1 MLNRLSFLSENDDP
15 QKYKGYMIEKVN
27 ISQVMN
33 QCQIVTDTNYV
44 YVELA
49 DGSQG
54 KIKKSDLAN
63 VMNTL
68 IGGLFPKLFSTPS
81 AGNVKGFIIR
91 TAIST
96 AQYRAIRLQCS
107 IGFNQNNMS
116 NENFSVNIKY
126 WENKFADS
134 RLSKENYSSTICNYI
149 VCYVDND
156 NTFSFYL
163 NSKYPNH
170 SGGYLMLYAISNVN
184 GNKNQILSMEA
195 VTSESVIGSHSKEN
209 KITIS

>member
-1 MLNRLSFLSENDDP
+1 MAGDD
-15 QKYKGYMIEKVN
+15 IA
-27 ISQVMN
+27 MN
-33 QCQIVTDTNYV
+33 QFQIVSDAPYV

-68 IGGLFPKLFSTPS
+68 IGGLFPKLFSTSS

-91 TAIST
+91 TAISV

-126 WENKFADS
+126 WDNKFADS
-134 RLSKENYSSTICNYI
+134 RLSKENYSLSICDYI
-149 VCYVDND
+149 VCYVDDD

-170 SGGYLMLYAISNVN
+170 SGGYLMLYVISIVN
-184 GNKNQILSMEA
+184 GNKNQILSMEE
-195 VTSESVIGSHSKEN
+195 VTSEYVMGSHAQEN

>member
-1 MLNRLSFLSENDDP
+1 MAGSD
-15 QKYKGYMIEKVN
+15 IA
-27 ISQVMN
+27 MN
-33 QCQIVTDTNYV
+33 QFQIVSDAQYV
-44 YVELA
+44 YIELA

-91 TAIST
+91 TAISV

-126 WENKFADS
+126 WENKFEDS
-134 RLSKENYSSTICNYI
+134 CLSKENYSSTICDYI

-170 SGGYLMLYAISNVN
+170 SGGYLMLYVISNVN

-195 VTSESVIGSHSKEN
+195 VTSEYVMGSHAQEN

>member
-1 MLNRLSFLSENDDP
+1 MAEKQDIKMNSFAQATDAEYIYAEATN
-15 QKYKGYMIEKVN
+15 G
-27 ISQVMN
+27 SQV
-33 QCQIVTDTNYV
+33 
-44 YVELA
+44 
-49 DGSQG
+49 

-68 IGGLFPKLFSTPS
+68 IGGLFPKLFSTPQ

-91 TAIST
+91 TAISV

-126 WENKFADS
+126 WDNNFADS
-134 RLSKENYSSTICNYI
+134 RLSKENYSSKICDYI

-163 NSKYPNH
+163 NSKCPNH
-170 SGGYLMLYAISNVN
+170 TGGYLMLYAISNVN

-195 VTSESVIGSHSKEN
+195 VTSEYVIGSHSEEN

>member
-1 MLNRLSFLSENDDP
+1 MA
-15 QKYKGYMIEKVN
+15 EKQD
-27 ISQVMN
+27 IAMN
-33 QCQIVTDTNYV
+33 QFQIVTNAPYI

-54 KIKKSDLAN
+54 KIKKEDLAN
-63 VMNTL
+63 VMNAL

-81 AGNVKGFIIR
+81 IGNVKGFIIK
-91 TAIST
+91 TAISV

-126 WENKFADS
+126 WNYEFGDGS
-134 RLSKENYSSTICNYI
+134 ISKENYNLHICNYI

-195 VTSESVIGSHSKEN
+195 VTSEYVIGSHSEEN

>member
-1 MLNRLSFLSENDDP
+1 MATEDI
-15 QKYKGYMIEKVN
+15 K
-27 ISQVMN
+27 MN
-33 QCQIVTDTNYV
+33 QFQIVSDAPYV

-63 VMNTL
+63 MMNTL
-68 IGGLFPKLFSTPS
+68 IGGLFPKLFPTPS
-81 AGNVKGFIIR
+81 VGNVKGFIIK
-91 TAIST
+91 TAISV

-126 WENKFADS
+126 WEYNFTSSSLS
-134 RLSKENYSSTICNYI
+134 RENYSLTICDYI
-149 VCYVDND
+149 VCYVDDD

-163 NSKYPNH
+163 NSKYSNH

-184 GNKNQILSMEA
+184 GNKNQILSVEEI
-195 VTSESVIGSHSKEN
+195 TSEYAIGSHSKEK

>member
-1 MLNRLSFLSENDDP
+1 MAGSD
-15 QKYKGYMIEKVN
+15 IA
-27 ISQVMN
+27 MN
-33 QCQIVTDTNYV
+33 QFQIVSDAPYI

-81 AGNVKGFIIR
+81 SGNVKGFIIR
-91 TAIST
+91 TAISV

-107 IGFNQNNMS
+107 VGFNQNNMG
-116 NENFSVNIKY
+116 NENFSVNIRY
-126 WENKFADS
+126 WENKFAGGS
-134 RLSKENYSSTICNYI
+134 ISKENYNMHICDYI
-149 VCYVDND
+149 VCYVDDD

-170 SGGYLMLYAISNVN
+170 SGGYLMLYVISNVN
-184 GNKNQILSMEA
+184 GNKNQILSMEM
-195 VTSESVIGSHSKEN
+195 VSSEYVIGSHANEQKF
-209 KITIS
+209 TIS

>member
-1 MLNRLSFLSENDDP
+1 MFLCRVLCPLNV
-15 QKYKGYMIEKVN
+15 QGMAEKQD
-27 ISQVMN
+27 IKMN
-33 QCQIVTDTNYV
+33 QFQVVTDAPYV

-63 VMNTL
+63 AMNTL
-68 IGGLFPKLFSTPS
+68 IGGLFPKLFPTPS
-81 AGNVKGFIIR
+81 VGNVKGFIVK
-91 TAIST
+91 TKTSV

-134 RLSKENYSSTICNYI
+134 RLSKENYSLSICDYI
-149 VCYVDND
+149 ICYVDDD

-170 SGGYLMLYAISNVN
+170 SGGCLILYAISNVT
-184 GNKNQILSMEA
+184 GNTNQIISMEA
-195 VTSESVIGSHSKEN
+195 VTSEYVIGSHAQEN